1 MESNVNFLGLGIHE
15 WLNDVLERYGITE
28 PSPVQ
33 AEAIPHLLE
42 GKDAIAQSQTGS
54 GKTLAYLLPVLQQ
67 VDPERKQLQ
76 AMILAPTQEL
86 AMQIVRESE
95 RYGAEHGIMT
105 LGLIG
110 GAAMKRQIEKL
121 KRHPQIVVGTP
132 GRISELI
139 NLRKLKMHLVNTLIV
154 DEVDQVIGLG
164 GGGDVKKIIRSTR
177 KDRQLVFLSATVN
190 EEILTLANR
199 EMNDLLE
206 IGIEPDTRTSAG
218 IEHVYF
224 VAEERDKLEILRRVL
239 RHYNSPR
246 SMVFVN
252 DTNDIAEVEA
262 KLNHLGLS
270 ARVLY
275 GDANKV
281 TRSTVLSQFREGK
294 IKVLVASDVAARGLD
309 IEGLNLVVSLD
320 PAFDTD
326 HYVHRSGRTGRM
338 GKQGVAASIITE
350 RERFIMRK
358 FADAL
363 HIDLQEHVLKG
374 GAVLTLEQQQ
384 EREESYRASR
394 AEAAAARSVRPTSTP
409 AVKKETK
416 SAEPRSSVESP
427 VTTESNMNSSTPTAR
442 PAERSPKP
450 RTAPPAAK
458 VNPKTDK
465 KKRKP
470 KVDTK
475 SKGAPKWLKE
485 KRAASQDEK

>member
-246 SMVFVN
+246 SLVFVN
-252 DTNDIAEVEA
+252 DTDDIAEVEA

-394 AEAAAARSVRPTSTP
+394 AEAAAARSSRPISTP
-409 AVKKETK
+409 TVKKETK
-416 SAEPRSSVESP
+416 SAEPRSSVESS
-427 VTTESNMNSSTPTAR
+427 VNKETNTNSSTPTAR

-458 VNPKTDK
+458 VNPKADK

>member
-1 MESNVNFLGLGIHE
+1 MESKVNFLGLGINE

-95 RYGAEHGIMT
+95 RYGAERGIMT

-206 IGIEPDTRTSAG
+206 IGIEPDTRTSSG

-246 SMVFVN
+246 SLVFVN

-338 GKQGVAASIITE
+338 GKKGVAASIITE

-394 AEAAAARSVRPTSTP
+394 AEAAAARSSRPASTP
-409 AVKKETK
+409 SVKKEKVSSETRSTVK
-416 SAEPRSSVESP
+416 SDVNTESSVKSNP
-427 VTTESNMNSSTPTAR
+427 DSTRPTER
-442 PAERSPKP
+442 DFKP
-450 RTAPPAAK
+450 RTASPAAK

>member
-1 MESNVNFLGLGIHE
+1 MESKVNFLGLGIHE

-164 GGGDVKKIIRSTR
+164 GGSDVKKIIRSTR

-206 IGIEPDTRTSAG
+206 IGIEPDTRTSSG

-246 SMVFVN
+246 SLVFVN

-338 GKQGVAASIITE
+338 GKKGVAASIITE

-394 AEAAAARSVRPTSTP
+394 AKAAAARSARPTATP
-409 AVKKETK
+409 SVKKETK
-416 SAEPRSSVESP
+416 AAEPRVSVESS
-427 VTTESNMNSSTPTAR
+427 VNKETNTNTSTPTAR
-442 PAERSPKP
+442 PAEREFKP
-450 RTAPPAAK
+450 RTSSPAAK

>member
-1 MESNVNFLGLGIHE
+1 MESKVNFLGLGIHE

-164 GGGDVKKIIRSTR
+164 GGSDVKKIIRSTR

-206 IGIEPDTRTSAG
+206 IGIEPDTRTSSG

-246 SMVFVN
+246 SLVFVN

-338 GKQGVAASIITE
+338 GKKGVAASIITE

-394 AEAAAARSVRPTSTP
+394 AEAAAARSSRPASTP
-409 AVKKETK
+409 SVKKETK
-416 SAEPRSSVESP
+416 SVEPRVSVESS
-427 VTTESNMNSSTPTAR
+427 VNKEANTNTSTPTAR
-442 PAERSPKP
+442 PAEREFKPK
-450 RTAPPAAK
+450 TASPAAK